1 MKFTDKKVRQLA
13 AAVERATQVRWLDGY
28 ANPGD
33 GGRYV
38 MLRGGLGGPFLRA
51 KPGKSASKQA
61 CVYLLAGLLES
72 DRLRG
77 VDSTVTYPW
86 LAELVAHLR
95 PYGKWINGFEDI
107 AAKGVEAVPT
117 GGVNANF
124 TELARHGNAGFDVE
138 LRYKP

>member
-1 MKFTDKKVRQLA
+1 MRFTDKKVRDLA
-13 AAVERATQVRWLDGY
+13 AAVERATQVAWLDGY

-51 KPGKSASKQA
+51 KPGKSAAKQA

-86 LAELVAHLR
+86 VGELVAHLR
-95 PYGKWINGFEDI
+95 PGGEWITGFGDI
-107 AAKGVEAVPT
+107 ARKGAEAVPT
-117 GGVNANF
+117 GGVNQNMI
-124 TELARHGNAGFDVE
+124 ELARNGRSSRGE
-138 LRYKP
+138 